1 MGNCCRSPAAAAR
14 EDVKTSHFPASAGGG
29 GGKKKPHQARNGGGG
44 AGGGGGGG
52 EKKRLSVL
60 GEEGC
65 EVSGGIEEKYALDR
79 ELGRGEFGVTYLCMD
94 RGTRELLACKS
105 ISKRKLRTPV
115 DVEDVRR
122 EVAIMR
128 HLPKS
133 ASIVSLREACED
145 DGAVH
150 LVMELCEGG
159 ELFDRIVARGHY
171 TERAAAAVTRTIVEV
186 VQLCHRHGVIH
197 RDLKP
202 ENFLFANK
210 KENSPLKAIDF
221 GLSIFFKPGEKFSEI
236 VGSPYYMAPEVLKRN
251 YGPEID
257 IWSAGVIL
265 YILLCGVPPFW
276 AETEQGVAQAILR
289 GNIDFKREPWPNVSD
304 NAKDLVRQML
314 QPDPKLR
321 LTAKQVLEH
330 TWLQN
335 AKKAPNVPLGD
346 IVKSRLKQFSRMNR
360 FKRRALRVIADHL
373 SAEEVEDIKDMFKV
387 MDTDNDGIVSYEELK
402 SGIAKFGSHLAESEV
417 QMLIE
422 AVDTNGRGALDYGEF
437 LAVSLHLQRMANDE
451 HLRRAF
457 LFFDKD
463 GNGYIEPEELQE
475 ALVEDGAA
483 DIMEVVKDILQE
495 VDTDKDGKISYE
507 EFVAMMKTG
516 TDWRKASRHYSRGR
530 FNSLSIRLIKDG
542 SVKLGNELAFWARS
556 PGMSAL
562 GAEGAAMGFLPPTE
576 HGFAR
581 SPPALREE
589 EDEEVLA
596 ARSSA
601 DRGGRD
607 GAGSGDP
614 ELPPL
619 RMPTSYAALGG
630 ALDASPAGSSS
641 SSDSFVSMSSTLSG
655 LLNPYGVWSPRAP
668 SEASS
673 SEMEFGTAREYDTTD
688 LFFGE
693 NWLYDDHLFHGKS
706 GDDKS
711 DDGDGEDKFIV
722 GADSRAQ
729 WSEARE
735 LADGGGRHQVHRKA
749 NADAAV
755 YTCSSAPC
763 SCCYGVGKSDELLK
777 DSCSAVYG
785 RYLIMDDQTE
795 LLDECNADAFL
806 FRRDGDAMLR
816 SEQAMD
822 LKGEDIEL
830 LDMSTVEK
838 ELQMLSPYL
847 AMADALQKPELEHDS
862 SGNGELDINIV
873 KNEKTVDD
881 KELLK
886 NSYSIHSF
894 PEIGDPLDVYET
906 EDFGRT
912 DTGAQNSTTTKI
924 EEDARTDIDLALSK
938 FHEEYE
944 VFELRIFHRK
954 NRTGFEE
961 NKEFP
966 IVMNSVV
973 GGRYRITE
981 YLGSA
986 AFSKVVRAHD
996 LWTGMDVCLKIIKND
1011 KDFFDQSLDEIKL
1024 LKFVNKYD
1032 PDDEHHILRLYDFFY
1047 YQEHLFIVTELL
1059 RANLYEFQKYNQES
1073 GDEVYFSLHRIQAI
1087 ARQCL
1092 EALVYLHHLNIVHC
1106 DLKPENI
1113 LMKSYSRC
1121 EIKVIDLGSSCFL
1134 TDNLSL
1140 YVQSRSYRAPEVIL
1154 GLPYD
1159 QKIDIWSLGCIL
1171 AELYTGEVLF
1181 PNESVQIILARMM
1194 GTIGPIDTE
1203 MLALG
1208 QDTQK
1213 YFTEDHDLFHRNEET
1228 DQLEYLIPEKTSLRR
1243 RLQCPDTK
1251 FVKFLSYLLQI
1262 NPRKR
1267 PTASEALQ
1275 HPWLSYVY
1283 R

>member
-1 MGNCCRSPAAAAR
+1 
-14 EDVKTSHFPASAGGG
+14 
-29 GGKKKPHQARNGGGG
+29 
-44 AGGGGGGG
+44 
-52 EKKRLSVL
+52 
-60 GEEGC
+60 
-65 EVSGGIEEKYALDR
+65 
-79 ELGRGEFGVTYLCMD
+79 
-94 RGTRELLACKS
+94 
-105 ISKRKLRTPV
+105 
-115 DVEDVRR
+115 
-122 EVAIMR
+122 
-128 HLPKS
+128 
-133 ASIVSLREACED
+133 
-145 DGAVH
+145 
-150 LVMELCEGG
+150 
-159 ELFDRIVARGHY
+159 
-171 TERAAAAVTRTIVEV
+171 
-186 VQLCHRHGVIH
+186 
-197 RDLKP
+197 
-202 ENFLFANK
+202 
-210 KENSPLKAIDF
+210 
-221 GLSIFFKPGEKFSEI
+221 
-236 VGSPYYMAPEVLKRN
+236 
-251 YGPEID
+251 
-257 IWSAGVIL
+257 
-265 YILLCGVPPFW
+265 
-276 AETEQGVAQAILR
+276 
-289 GNIDFKREPWPNVSD
+289 
-304 NAKDLVRQML
+304 
-314 QPDPKLR
+314 
-321 LTAKQVLEH
+321 
-330 TWLQN
+330 
-335 AKKAPNVPLGD
+335 
-346 IVKSRLKQFSRMNR
+346 
-360 FKRRALRVIADHL
+360 
-373 SAEEVEDIKDMFKV
+373 
-387 MDTDNDGIVSYEELK
+387 
-402 SGIAKFGSHLAESEV
+402 
-417 QMLIE
+417 
-422 AVDTNGRGALDYGEF
+422 
-437 LAVSLHLQRMANDE
+437 
-451 HLRRAF
+451 
-457 LFFDKD
+457 
-463 GNGYIEPEELQE
+463 
-475 ALVEDGAA
+475 
-483 DIMEVVKDILQE
+483 
-495 VDTDKDGKISYE
+495 
-507 EFVAMMKTG
+507 
-516 TDWRKASRHYSRGR
+516 
-530 FNSLSIRLIKDG
+530 
-542 SVKLGNELAFWARS
+542 
-556 PGMSAL
+556 MSAL
-562 GAEGAAMGFLPPTE
+562 GAEGAAMGFLPPAV

-581 SPPALREE
+581 SAPALR
-589 EDEEVLA
+589 DEILA

-601 DRGGRD
+601 DGDDRD
-607 GAGSGDP
+607 DAASDDP
-614 ELPPL
+614 RLPAL
-619 RMPTSYAALGG
+619 RVPSSYAAFGG
-630 ALDASPAGSSS
+630 ALASSPGS
-641 SSDSFVSMSSTLSG
+641 SSDSDSDSFLSMSSTPSG

-706 GDDKS
+706 DGDKS
-711 DDGDGEDKFIV
+711 DEGDGEDKFIV
-722 GADSRAQ
+722 GTDTSAQ
-729 WSEARE
+729 WSETRE
-735 LADGGGRHQVHRKA
+735 LADGGGLRQVHGKS
-749 NADAAV
+749 NDDAEVCAEV

-763 SCCYGVGKSDELLK
+763 SCCCGGRKKDDELMR
-777 DSCSAVYG
+777 DFGSAVYG

-795 LLDECNADAFL
+795 VLDECNADAFL
-806 FRRDGDAMLR
+806 FRRDRDAMLK
-816 SEQAMD
+816 SEQPVD
-822 LKGEDIEL
+822 SKGGDIEL

-847 AMADALQKPELEHDS
+847 AGADALAKPELDHDF

-873 KNEKTVDD
+873 TNEKTADD

-886 NSYSIHSF
+886 NSYSINPF
-894 PEIGDPLDVYET
+894 PEIGDPLDVYEM
-906 EDFGRT
+906 EDFGQT
-912 DTGAQNSTTTKI
+912 DTSVRTSTTNKI
-924 EEDARTDIDLALSK
+924 EEDLRTEIDLALSR

-986 AFSKVVRAHD
+986 AFSKVVQAQD

-1024 LKFVNKYD
+1024 LKFLNKYD

-1073 GDEVYFSLHRIQAI
+1073 GDEVYFSLRRIQAI

-1181 PNESVQIILARMM
+1181 PNESVQIILARMI
-1194 GTIGPIDTE
+1194 GTIGPIDME

-1213 YFTEDHDLFHRNEET
+1213 YFTEDYDLFHKNEET

-1267 PTASEALQ
+1267 PTARQSLASNPCFASGYALHVKAMQ
-1275 HPWLSYVY
+1275 SCFNSLGTQSS
-1283 R
+1283 RKA

>member
-14 EDVKTSHFPASAGGG
+14 EDVKSSHFPASA
-29 GGKKKPHQARNGGGG
+29 GGKKKPHQARNGAGD
-44 AGGGGGGG
+44 GGGGGGGGGAG

-65 EVSGGIEEKYALDR
+65 DVGAGIEEKYALDR

-133 ASIVSLREACED
+133 PSIVALREACED

-330 TWLQN
+330 PWLQN

-373 SAEEVEDIKDMFKV
+373 SAEEVEDIKEMFKV

-402 SGIAKFGSHLAESEV
+402 NGITKFGSHLAESEV

-463 GNGYIEPEELQE
+463 GNGFIEPEELQE
-475 ALVEDGAA
+475 ALVEDGGA
-483 DIMEVVKDILQE
+483 DSMDVVNDILHE

-530 FNSLSIRLIKDG
+530 FNSLSIKLIKDG
-542 SVKLGNELAFWARS
+542 SVKLA
-556 PGMSAL
+556 MSAP
-562 GAEGAAMGFLPPTE
+562 GAEGGMAGFRGEHSIARAA
-576 HGFAR
+576 
-581 SPPALREE
+581 
-589 EDEEVLA
+589 
-596 ARSSA
+596 SSA
-601 DRGGRD
+601 FGDAGFSLGFD
-607 GAGSGDP
+607 GP
-614 ELPPL
+614 QLPPL
-619 RMPTSYAALGG
+619 RLRASCGGG
-630 ALDASPAGSSS
+630 AIASPCSNS
-641 SSDSFVSMSSTLSG
+641 SSDTFVSMRSTTSG
-655 LLNPYGVWSPRAP
+655 TLNPCGMWSPPRAR

-688 LFFGE
+688 PFFGD
-693 NWLYDDHLFHGKS
+693 NWLYDNHLLHSKPE
-706 GDDKS
+706 S
-711 DDGDGEDKFIV
+711 DGSEGEDKFIV
-722 GADSRAQ
+722 CPDVSLQRSEMRDLGDGCCHRHVNRDCNVDSDDCAQ
-729 WSEARE
+729 VNVCSSPPCGCYYGKKKNDDE
-735 LADGGGRHQVHRKA
+735 LAR
-749 NADAAV
+749 
-755 YTCSSAPC
+755 
-763 SCCYGVGKSDELLK
+763 

-785 RYLIMDDQTE
+785 RYQIMNDHTE
-795 LLDECNADAFL
+795 VLDECVAEAFRFKLNAFVDAGNPFVD
-806 FRRDGDAMLR
+806 FK
-816 SEQAMD
+816 
-822 LKGEDIEL
+822 KGEGDG
-830 LDMSTVEK
+830 LDLSALEE

-847 AMADALQKPELEHDS
+847 ADADALENTGLEHDLENDKLDVS
-862 SGNGELDINIV
+862 MVTNEEIADGE
-873 KNEKTVDD
+873 EF
-881 KELLK
+881 LK
-886 NSYSIHSF
+886 DSYSIHPF
-894 PEIGDPLDVYET
+894 PESSDPLDVYGVV
-906 EDFGRT
+906 DFVTADT
-912 DTGAQNSTTTKI
+912 DVQNSTTHKFQ
-924 EEDARTDIDLALSK
+924 ENPKADPVLSK
-938 FHEEYE
+938 FHQEYE
-944 VFELRIFHRK
+944 VFDLKIFHRK

-966 IVMNSVV
+966 IVMDSVIA
-973 GGRYRITE
+973 GRYRVAE

-996 LWTGMDVCLKIIKND
+996 LRTGVDVCLKIIKND

-1032 PDDEHHILRLYDFFY
+1032 PDDDHHILRLYDYFY

-1073 GDEVYFSLHRIQAI
+1073 GDEVYFSLPRIQAI

-1092 EALVYLHHLNIVHC
+1092 EALVCLHHLNIVHC

-1113 LMKSYSRC
+1113 LLKSYSRC

-1134 TDNLSL
+1134 SDNLNL
-1140 YVQSRSYRAPEVIL
+1140 YVQSRSYRSPEVIL

-1181 PNESVQIILARMM
+1181 PNESVPIILARMI

-1208 QDTQK
+1208 QETQR
-1213 YFTEDHDLFHRNEET
+1213 YFTDDHDLFHRNEESG
-1228 DQLEYLIPEKTSLRR
+1228 QFEYLIPEKSSLRR
-1243 RLQCPDTK
+1243 HLQCPDKK
-1251 FVKFLSYLLQI
+1251 FVDFLSYLLQI

-1267 PTASEALQ
+1267 PTATEALQ
-1275 HPWLSYVY
+1275 HRWFSVVY
-1283 R
+1283 S